1 MSLADDIA
9 AVLPQMR
16 AEAESRMLDACLIT
30 RPGADPVWDDA
41 TGSYLPA
48 APVTVYAGKCRLRN
62 ANPAPQNADAGEAAW
77 AVDQVVLS
85 LPLDGTAAVTD
96 GCTAT
101 ITACL
106 NDPGMVGLVL
116 TVQAGHFQ
124 TDSTARRVP
133 CQVVSRDV

>member
-1 MSLADDIA
+1 MLGDDIA
-9 AVLPQMR
+9 AALPELR
-16 AEAESRMLDACLIT
+16 AHAESMMVDACLIT
-30 RPGADPVWDDA
+30 SAGEPVWDDA
-41 TGSYLPA
+41 TGTYVPG
-48 APVTVYAGKCRLRN
+48 PGTTVYEGKCRVRN